1 MNPTYAGR
9 AVLPDNLRAL
19 FRPVSMVVPDIR
31 LISEILLY
39 SLGFQYAKTLANKIT
54 KTFELARKQ
63 LSYQAHYEF
72 GLRNIKIVLS
82 WAGILKLQSSGIMET
97 QMMQESEKRML
108 EEEKEAQLKELE
120 RKRSNVSTPPDSQM
134 GERSSAYSKPKS

>member
-39 SLGFQYAKTLANKIT
+39 SLGFQFAKTLANKIT

-108 EEEKEAQLKELE
+108 
-120 RKRSNVSTPPDSQM
+120 
-134 GERSSAYSKPKS
+134 